1 MAKQLDKCRAG
12 QGLFAQQGGS
22 AGGGGAGGGKGR
34 REVLFPGE
42 MIQFGLQLKKTFIV
56 ATQAL
61 NLCQPYNGNPKFS
74 ISLNIW

>member
-1 MAKQLDKCRAG
+1 MGEG
-12 QGLFAQQGGS
+12 QEVGK
-22 AGGGGAGGGKGR
+22 AGGGGS
-34 REVLFPGE
+34 FPWE